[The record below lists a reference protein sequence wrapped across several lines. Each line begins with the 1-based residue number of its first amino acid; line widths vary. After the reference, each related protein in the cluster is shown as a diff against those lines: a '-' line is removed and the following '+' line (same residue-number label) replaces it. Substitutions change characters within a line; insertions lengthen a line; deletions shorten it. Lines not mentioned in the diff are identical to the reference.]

1 MIKLDENLLDYVD
14 DYVHGLLSAEDAEVV
29 RQFCKTSRLGQV
41 ALDEARQRYA
51 AMQSVPPVEAS
62 EDLVQKTIRSIEA
75 DDNERQQRWWYYRHV
90 VFWATAAAV
99 LIIGSVN
106 TYYYH
111 LRAAPFDV
119 RLLGQSQL
127 LAGSQA
133 ALRVAVWNVRDDRP
147 MAGIHVSVSLY
158 NPANDRELPLANL
171 VTDANGTATPR
182 FELPDWDD
190 GRYELRVVA
199 QPHRTPETLTRTVH
213 LRRDWRLMVSTDKP
227 VYQPGQTI
235 HIRALALQRPDL
247 RPLAGNAVVFTV
259 TDPKGN
265 VIFKQTDTT
274 SRFGITSADCPLARE
289 VIHGDYRIQCIVGST
304 TSEATVRV
312 EKYVLPK
319 FKVELTLDKS
329 FYSPGDLVHGT
340 VQADYFFGKPVSD
353 GIVEIE
359 VRAMEVGATTLA
371 TIDARTGAEGNA
383 PFSFQLPSQMIGRE
397 QENGQARFLLAATVT
412 DRAGQQHSIGTSRIV
427 SSEPIQVTVIP
438 EGGTLV
444 QGVPN
449 TVYLITS
456 YADGRPAETRIVA
469 EGVSTELPTSSLGV
483 AELEVTP
490 TSQRF
495 GLTVKATDAEG
506 RIGRRTIQL
515 SCGRASSDFLV
526 RPDKAVYTGGE
537 TLQLTA
543 LGGGVQPVW
552 VDLLKDGQTMLSSQ
566 IEMRDGQGRLEL
578 DLPPELF
585 GTLELVAYRFGAAG
599 LPVRKTRTLLV
610 QQARQIEI
618 RATMDQDEYRPG
630 ARATIQLSLTD
641 PDGRP
646 VPGAL
651 SLQAVDQ
658 AVYSVLGQ
666 RSNLEQAF
674 FLLEQ
679 ELLQPVY
686 TIYPGWSPTLFS
698 ELPID
703 DRMQWQQALFSATAA
718 GFEGAAALPAAF
730 VSASTAT
737 SPGRARHRDL
747 AAPMLIVEGSEA
759 TNGAPRSMPFTL
771 AANSFSEKAQE
782 VGTRRADGLNAV
794 AIAWWWL
801 AAGMV
806 VAATVGLAMF
816 RPNAFWMIVAIVVA
830 TIGCL
835 LSLALLGVLLL
846 FILVTAGC
854 SSGAGYLASRPAPD
868 AAAEHGSEVASVPAT
883 TAELAMPIDPASSSE
898 TAAASR
904 VREWFP
910 ETLLWRPELI
920 TDDNGQATLELD
932 LADSITTWRLTTS
945 AVSAEGQL
953 GGAEFPVRVF
963 QPFFVDLNLPV
974 SLTRNDRVGV
984 PVVVYNYLDDP
995 QTVTLTLT
1003 EADWFEPLG
1012 DSEITTIAE
1021 GQRDESTEPA
1031 DPPTSSDQRPS
1042 LTRTLELKPGEIRS
1056 LHFPLR
1062 VLQVGRHSLEITAMA
1077 AGVSDAI
1084 RREIEV
1090 IPDGRRVEEVTSG
1103 MLGEMPIDVRL
1114 DVPAEAIEGSTQA
1127 IVKLYPSSFSQVV
1140 EGLEAIFQMPY
1151 GCFEQTSSTTYP
1163 NVLALQY
1170 LRATETNAPEV
1181 EAKARQ
1187 YIHLG
1192 CQRLLSFEI
1201 AGGGFDWF
1209 GRPPANRTLT
1219 AYGLMQF
1226 SDMAKVHD
1234 VDPQVIQRTRDW
1246 LLAQQ
1251 RPDGSWPSE
1260 AGMLNDGLASSVY
1273 RGGTPDLAATAYIA
1287 WAVFQDQPKNAQ
1299 AAATLDYLLSHP
1311 PESIPGPYLL
1321 ALTINAIA
1329 AIDPSESRLDAY
1341 AAHLDSIK
1349 QVGDNG
1355 KLTWW
1360 EQAAGQRT
1368 TFYGAGRAGDIEA
1381 TALAAMALLK
1391 THQAPATARAALT
1404 WLVEQ
1409 KDARGT
1415 WHSTQATVL
1424 ALRVLLAGAT
1434 APLGD
1439 DQPRRIDIVL
1449 GGESVRELM
1458 IPADQAEVLQMVDLS
1473 DLLVPGNRY
1482 DLQLVDHSRAA
1493 VGYQVA
1499 LQYHVPELPSE
1510 GMPPKQPRFSVDVVY
1525 DRQHLEVDQTVSAVA
1540 SVKNLTEQPAPM
1552 VILDLPI
1559 PGGFTI
1565 DGTALQELVDAQL
1578 IARYE
1583 ITPRQAIL
1591 YLRRLDAGQSLELRY
1606 PLRATMPVTV
1616 TVPDAEVYEYY
1627 DPANRARGGSTKLEA
1642 TESQRD
1648 GRQ

>member
-1 MIKLDENLLDYVD
+1 MISPDENLLDYVD
-14 DYVHGLLSAEDAEVV
+14 DYVHGLLSADDAETV
-29 RQFCKTSRLGQV
+29 RQFCETSRLGHV
-41 ALDEARQRYA
+41 ALQEARQRYA
-51 AMQSVPPVEAS
+51 ALQAVPPVEAS
-62 EDLVQKTIRSIEA
+62 EDLIQRTIRSIAA
-75 DDNERQQRWWYYRHV
+75 DDNDRQQKWWYYRQI

-99 LIIGSVN
+99 LIIGAVN

-119 RLLGQSQL
+119 RVLGQSQL
-127 LAGSQA
+127 LAGSPA

-158 NPANDRELPLANL
+158 HPADDREFALANL

-182 FELPDWDD
+182 FEVPDWED

-199 QPHRTPETLTRTVH
+199 QPHRTLETLTRTVH

-247 RPLAGNAVVFTV
+247 RPLAGNPVVFTV

-265 VIFKQTDTT
+265 VIFKQTDAT
-274 SRFGITSADCPLARE
+274 SRFGITSADCPLAAE
-289 VIHGDYRIQCIVGST
+289 AIPGDYRIQCIVGST
-304 TSEATVRV
+304 ASEVTVRV

-319 FKVELTLDKS
+319 FKVNLTLDKS
-329 FYSPGDLVHGT
+329 FYAPGEMVRGT
-340 VQADYFFGKPVSD
+340 VQAEYFFGKPVSE
-353 GIVEIE
+353 GHVQIE
-359 VRAMEVGATTLA
+359 ARSMETPATNLA
-371 TIDARTGAEGNA
+371 TIDTRTDAEGSA
-383 PFSFQLPSQMIGRE
+383 PFSFRLPSQMIGRP
-397 QENGQARFLLAATVT
+397 QESGQARFLLAATVT
-412 DRAGQQHSIGTSRIV
+412 DRAGQQHATGTSRVV

-456 YADGRPAETRIVA
+456 YADGQPAETRIVTQ
-469 EGVSTELPTSSLGV
+469 GVSTELQTSSLGV
-483 AELEVTP
+483 AELEITP
-490 TSQRF
+490 TSPRIS
-495 GLTVKATDAEG
+495 LSVKATDAAG
-506 RIGRRTIQL
+506 RTGRQTVQL
-515 SCGRASSDFLV
+515 QCGTAGSDFLV

-543 LGGGVQPVW
+543 LGGGVQPIW

-566 IEMRDGQGRLEL
+566 IEMQDGRGSLQL

-585 GTLELVAYRFGAAG
+585 GTLELAAYRFGAAG

-641 PDGRP
+641 PEGTP

-651 SLQAVDQ
+651 SLQAVDE

-679 ELLQPVY
+679 ELLEPVY

-718 GFEGAAALPAAF
+718 GFEGAAALPTAF
-730 VSASTAT
+730 VASAAAT
-737 SPGRARHRDL
+737 WPSRVGRRDM
-747 AAPMLIVEGSEA
+747 AEPRVIVERSDAARG
-759 TNGAPRSMPFTL
+759 TPRSMPFTL
-771 AANSFSEKAQE
+771 AANSFSERAQE
-782 VGTRRADGLNAV
+782 VAARRAEGLHAV

-801 AAGMV
+801 AGGLVLASS
-806 VAATVGLAMF
+806 VGLAMF
-816 RPNAFWMIVAIVVA
+816 RPRAFWVIVAIFVA
-830 TIGCL
+830 AIGCL
-835 LSLALLGVLLL
+835 ISMLLIGILLL
-846 FILVTAGC
+846 VILVLTGC
-854 SSGAGYLASRPAPD
+854 SSGVDHLAQREAANVAASRAPAEASAPEPMPMD
-868 AAAEHGSEVASVPAT
+868 AAGHG
-883 TAELAMPIDPASSSE
+883 E
-898 TAAASR
+898 TAAPPR

-920 TDDNGQATLELD
+920 TDDNGQATLEID
-932 LADSITTWRLTTS
+932 LADSITTWRLTSS

-953 GGAEFPVRVF
+953 GGATFPIRVF

-974 SLTRNDRVGV
+974 ALTRNDRVGV

-1003 EADWFEPLG
+1003 EADWFQPLDDDQLSG
-1012 DSEITTIAE
+1012 TDD
-1021 GQRDESTEPA
+1021 GQDRESSEPA
-1031 DPPTSSDQRPS
+1031 EPETLSAGRKS
-1042 LTRTLELKPGEIRS
+1042 LTRTLELQPGEIRS
-1056 LHFPLR
+1056 LHFPMR
-1062 VLQVGRHSLEITAMA
+1062 VLRVGRHSLEITAVA
-1077 AGVSDAI
+1077 ADVSDAI

-1090 IPDGRRVEEVTSG
+1090 IPDGRRVEELTSG
-1103 MLGEMPIDVRL
+1103 MLGDSPIDVRL
-1114 DVPAEAIEGSTQA
+1114 DVPAQAIEGSA
-1127 IVKLYPSSFSQVV
+1127 RANVKLYPSSFSQVV
-1140 EGLEAIFQMPY
+1140 EGLDAIFQMPY

-1170 LRATETNAPEV
+1170 LRSTGKNAPEI

-1192 CQRLLSFEI
+1192 YQRLLSFEI
-1201 AGGGFDWF
+1201 KGGGFDWF
-1209 GRPPANRTLT
+1209 GRPPANRTLS

-1226 SDMAKVHD
+1226 QDMAKVHD

-1260 AGMLNDGLASSVY
+1260 AGMLNDGLAGSVY

-1299 AAATLDYLLSHP
+1299 AAATRNYLLSHT
-1311 PESIPGPYLL
+1311 PESIPSAYLL

-1329 AIDPSESRLDAY
+1329 AIDPDDRRLDDY
-1341 AAHLDSIK
+1341 AAHLESRK
-1349 QVGDNG
+1349 RVGGDG
-1355 KLTWW
+1355 KRVWW

-1368 TFYGAGRAGDIEA
+1368 TFYGSGRAGDIE
-1381 TALAAMALLK
+1381 TTSLAAMALLK
-1391 THQAPATARAALT
+1391 TQHAPGTARAALT

-1424 ALRVLLAGAT
+1424 ALRVLLAGAA

-1439 DQPRRIDIVL
+1439 DQPRRIDILVD
-1449 GGESVRELM
+1449 GEPVRKLV
-1458 IPADQAEVLQMVDLS
+1458 IPADQSEVLQMVDLS
-1473 DLLVPGNRY
+1473 DRLVPGNRY
-1482 DLQLVDHSRAA
+1482 EVRLIDHSPAA

-1499 LQYHVPELPSE
+1499 FHYHVPETPSAE
-1510 GMPPKQPRFSVDVVY
+1510 PRPEPRRLSVDIVY
-1525 DRQHLEVDQTVSAVA
+1525 DRQRLEVDQTVEAVA
-1540 SVKNLTEQPAPM
+1540 TVKNLMQQPAPM

-1565 DGTALQELVDAQL
+1565 DAAELQELVGSQS

-1591 YLRRLDAGQSLELRY
+1591 YLRRLEPGQALELRY
-1606 PLRATMPVTV
+1606 RLRATMPVTV
-1616 TVPDAEVYEYY
+1616 TVPDAQVYEYY
-1627 DPANRARGGSTKLEA
+1627 DPANRARGGSTQLKA
-1642 TESQRD
+1642 TGEQAPP
-1648 GRQ
+1648 G

>member
-1 MIKLDENLLDYVD
+1 MIKPDENILDYVD
-14 DYVHGLLSAEDAEVV
+14 DYVHGLLSAQDAEIV
-29 RQFCKTSRLGQV
+29 RQFCETSRLGQV
-41 ALDEARQRYA
+41 ALEEARQRYA
-51 AMQSVPPVEAS
+51 ALQAIPPVEAS
-62 EDLVQKTIRSIEA
+62 EDLIRKTIRSIET
-75 DDNERQQRWWYYRHV
+75 DDIRRQQKWWYYRNV

-106 TYYYH
+106 TYYFR
-111 LRAAPFDV
+111 LQAAPFDL

-127 LAGSQA
+127 LAGSPA
-133 ALRVAVWNVRDDRP
+133 ALRIAVWNVRDDRP
-147 MAGIHVSVSLY
+147 LADVQVQVSLY
-158 NPANDRELPLANL
+158 NPSTDQEFHLADL
-171 VTDANGTATPR
+171 ATDANGTATPR

-199 QPHRTPETLTRTVH
+199 QPRGTLEALTRTVH

-247 RPLAGNAVVFTV
+247 RPLAGNSVVFTV

-265 VIFKQTDTT
+265 VIFKQTDAT
-274 SRFGITSADCPLARE
+274 SRFGITSADCPLAGE
-289 VIHGDYRIQCIVGST
+289 AIEGDYRIQCVVGST
-304 TSEATVRV
+304 TSEITVRV
-312 EKYVLPK
+312 KKYVLPK
-319 FKVELTLDKS
+319 FKVNLTLDKS
-329 FYSPGDLVHGT
+329 FYAPGEMVRGT
-340 VQADYFFGKPVSD
+340 VQTEYFFGKPVAD
-353 GIVEIE
+353 GAVQIE
-359 VRAMEVGATTLA
+359 VRAMDVEATTLA
-371 TIDARTGAEGNA
+371 AIDTRTDAEGNA
-383 PFSFQLPSQMIGRE
+383 PFSFRLPSQMVGRE
-397 QENGQARFLLAATVT
+397 QDGGQARFLLAATVT
-412 DRAGQQHSIGTSRIV
+412 DRAGQQHATGTSRIV

-456 YADGRPAETRIVA
+456 YADGRPAETRIVVH
-469 EGVSTELPTSSLGV
+469 GVSTELQTSSLGV
-483 AELEVTP
+483 AELQITP
-490 TSQRF
+490 ESQRI
-495 GLTVKATDAEG
+495 GLTLRATDADG
-506 RIGRRTIQL
+506 RIGRRTVQL
-515 SCGRASSDFLV
+515 QCGAASNDFLV
-526 RPDKAVYTGGE
+526 RPDKVVYTGDE

-543 LGGGVQPVW
+543 WGGGVEPVW
-552 VDLLKDGQTMLSSQ
+552 IDLLKDGQTMLSSQ
-566 IEMRDGQGRLEL
+566 IDMRDGRGILDL

-599 LPVRKTRTLLV
+599 LPVRKSRTLLV

-618 RATMDQDEYRPG
+618 QATMDQDEYRPG
-630 ARATIQLSLTD
+630 DRATIQFSLTD
-641 PDGRP
+641 PEGIP

-651 SLQAVDQ
+651 SLQAVDE

-679 ELLQPVY
+679 ELLEPVY

-703 DRMQWQQALFSATAA
+703 DRMQWQQALFSATAT
-718 GFEGAAALPAAF
+718 GFEGSEALPTAF
-730 VSASTAT
+730 APTAT
-737 SPGRARHRDL
+737 TPDRIPGRGVTQPRA
-747 AAPMLIVEGSEA
+747 VQEGFEA
-759 TNGAPRSMPFTL
+759 TNGAPRSTPFTL
-771 AANSFSEKAQE
+771 AANSFSERAHE
-782 VGTRRADGLNAV
+782 VAARRAEGLNAV
-794 AIAWWWL
+794 TVAWWWL
-801 AAGMV
+801 GAGLF
-806 VAATVGLAMF
+806 VAAAVGLGLF
-816 RPNAFWMIVAIVVA
+816 RPRALLVIVAIVVA
-830 TIGCL
+830 AIGCL
-835 LSLALLGVLLL
+835 ISMLLIGILLL
-846 FILVTAGC
+846 IILLSAGC
-854 SSGAGYLASRPAPD
+854 GSAARQAPD
-868 AAAEHGSEVASVPAT
+868 AAADRGPVVASEPMPMAEPA
-883 TAELAMPIDPASSSE
+883 AHGDV
-898 TAAASR
+898 AAPPR

-920 TDDNGQATLELD
+920 TDDNGQATLEVD
-932 LADSITTWRLTTS
+932 LADSITTWRLTSS

-953 GGAEFPVRVF
+953 GGAQFPIRVF

-974 SLTRNDRVGV
+974 ALTRNDRVGV

-995 QTVTLTLT
+995 QTVTLTLK
-1003 EADWFEPLG
+1003 EADWFQPLSDAAVSNTDDG
-1012 DSEITTIAE
+1012 PDA
-1021 GQRDESTEPA
+1021 ESTDAAERQTLS
-1031 DPPTSSDQRPS
+1031 DPSIT
-1042 LTRTLELKPGEIRS
+1042 LTRTIELKPGEIRS

-1062 VLQVGRHSLEITAMA
+1062 VLKVGRHSLEVAAVA

-1090 IPDGRRVEEVTSG
+1090 VPDGRRVEELTSG
-1103 MLGEMPIDVRL
+1103 MLGDSPIDIRL
-1114 DVPAEAIEGSTQA
+1114 DVPDEAIEDSPRA

-1140 EGLEAIFQMPY
+1140 EGLDAIFRMPF

-1170 LRATETNAPEV
+1170 LRATGKNAPEV

-1192 CQRLLSFEI
+1192 YQRLLSFEI
-1201 AGGGFDWF
+1201 DGGGFDWF
-1209 GRPPANRTLT
+1209 GRPPANRTLS

-1226 SDMAKVHD
+1226 QDMAKVHD

-1246 LLAQQ
+1246 LLAQR

-1260 AGMLNDGLASSVY
+1260 AGMLNDGLADSVY

-1299 AAATLDYLLSHP
+1299 AVATLNYLLSHP
-1311 PESIPGPYLL
+1311 PESIPSPYLL
-1321 ALTINAIA
+1321 ALTINAITV
-1329 AIDPSESRLDAY
+1329 IDPDERRVDAY
-1341 AAHLDSIK
+1341 AAHLDSMK
-1349 QVGDNG
+1349 RVDNDG
-1355 KLTWW
+1355 KRAWW
-1360 EQAAGQRT
+1360 EQATGQRT
-1368 TFYGAGRAGDIEA
+1368 TFYGAGRAGDIE
-1381 TALAAMALLK
+1381 TTSLAAMALLK
-1391 THQAPATARAALT
+1391 TQYAPSTARAALT

-1424 ALRVLLAGAT
+1424 ALRVLLAGAS

-1449 GGESVRELM
+1449 DGESVRELV
-1458 IPADQAEVLQMVDLS
+1458 IPEDQSEVLQMVDLS
-1473 DLLVPGNRY
+1473 DRLIPGNRY
-1482 DLQLVDHSRAA
+1482 ELRLIAHSPAA
-1493 VGYQVA
+1493 LGYQVA
-1499 LQYHVPELPSE
+1499 FYYHVPEVPSA
-1510 GMPPKQPRFSVDVVY
+1510 GPPTEQRRLAVDVTY
-1525 DRQHLEVDQTVSAVA
+1525 DRQQLEVDQTVEAMATVE
-1540 SVKNLTEQPAPM
+1540 NLMDQAAPM

-1559 PGGFTI
+1559 PGGFAI
-1565 DGTALQELVDAQL
+1565 DAAELQELVASEL

-1591 YLRRLDAGQSLELRY
+1591 YLRRLEPGQSLELRY
-1606 PLRATMPVTV
+1606 RLRATMPVTV

-1627 DPANRARGGSTKLEA
+1627 DPANRARGGSTQLEA
-1642 TESQRD
+1642 TGGQVPA
-1648 GRQ
+1648 G

>member
-1 MIKLDENLLDYVD
+1 
-14 DYVHGLLSAEDAEVV
+14 
-29 RQFCKTSRLGQV
+29 
-41 ALDEARQRYA
+41 
-51 AMQSVPPVEAS
+51 
-62 EDLVQKTIRSIEA
+62 
-75 DDNERQQRWWYYRHV
+75 
-90 VFWATAAAV
+90 
-99 LIIGSVN
+99 
-106 TYYYH
+106 
-111 LRAAPFDV
+111 
-119 RLLGQSQL
+119 
-127 LAGSQA
+127 
-133 ALRVAVWNVRDDRP
+133 
-147 MAGIHVSVSLY
+147 
-158 NPANDRELPLANL
+158 
-171 VTDANGTATPR
+171 
-182 FELPDWDD
+182 

-199 QPHRTPETLTRTVH
+199 QPHRTPEALTRTVH

-247 RPLAGNAVVFTV
+247 KPLAGNAVVFTV

-265 VIFKQTDTT
+265 VIFKQTDAT

-289 VIHGDYRIQCIVGST
+289 AIEGDYRIQCVVGST
-304 TSEATVRV
+304 TSEVTVRV

-319 FKVELTLDKS
+319 FKVDLTLDKS
-329 FYSPGDLVHGT
+329 FYAPGETVRGT
-340 VQADYFFGKPVSD
+340 VQAEYFFGKPVSD
-353 GIVEIE
+353 GSVEIE

-371 TIDARTGAEGNA
+371 AIDTRTDAEGRA
-383 PFSFQLPSQMIGRE
+383 QFSFRLPSRMVGRE
-397 QENGQARFLLAATVT
+397 QESGQARFLLAATVT
-412 DRAGQQHSIGTSRIV
+412 DRAGQQHAVGTSRIV

-469 EGVSTELPTSSLGV
+469 EGVSTELQTSSLGV

-506 RIGRRTIQL
+506 RTGRRTIQL
-515 SCGRASSDFLV
+515 QCGTASSDFLV

-537 TLQLTA
+537 TLVLTA

-552 VDLLKDGQTMLSSQ
+552 IDLLKDGQTMLSSQ
-566 IEMRDGQGRLEL
+566 IEMRDGRGSLEL

-585 GTLELVAYRFGAAG
+585 GTLELMAYRFGATG

-630 ARATIQLSLTD
+630 VRATIQLSLTD

-651 SLQAVDQ
+651 SLQAVDE

-666 RSNLEQAF
+666 RSNLEQTF

-679 ELLQPVY
+679 ELLEPVY

-703 DRMQWQQALFSATAA
+703 ERMQWQQALFSATAA
-718 GFEGAAALPAAF
+718 GFEGAAALPTAF
-730 VSASTAT
+730 VSASAPK
-737 SPGRARHRDL
+737 SPGRGGRRDL
-747 AAPMLIVEGSEA
+747 VEPIVIIERPDA
-759 TNGAPRSMPFTL
+759 TNGTPRSMPFTL
-771 AANSFSEKAQE
+771 AANSFSERARE
-782 VGTRRADGLNAV
+782 VAAHRADGLNAV
-794 AIAWWWL
+794 AIAWWWF
-801 AAGMV
+801 ATGWI
-806 VAATVGLAMF
+806 VAAAVGLVMF
-816 RPNAFWMIVAIVVA
+816 RPKAFLIIVAIVVA
-830 TIGCL
+830 AIGCL
-835 LSLALLGVLLL
+835 ISLLLIGVLLL
-846 FILVTAGC
+846 FILVTVGC
-854 SSGAGYLASRPAPD
+854 SGGTPDVASQAAPD
-868 AAAEHGSEVASVPAT
+868 AAVASAPAT
-883 TAELAMPIDPASSSE
+883 TDDLAMPMDPASSDAM
-898 TAAASR
+898 AAPPR

-920 TDDNGQATLELD
+920 TDDNGHATLEVD
-932 LADSITTWRLTTS
+932 LADSITTWRLTSS

-953 GGAEFPVRVF
+953 GAAEFPIRVF

-974 SLTRNDRVGV
+974 ALTRNDRVGV

-1003 EADWFEPLG
+1003 EADWFEPLD
-1012 DSEITTIAE
+1012 DSEVATTDDTENPENAE
-1021 GQRDESTEPA
+1021 PVDHSTSLERGPA
-1031 DPPTSSDQRPS
+1031 
-1042 LTRTLELKPGEIRS
+1042 LTRTLELQPGEIRS

-1062 VLQVGRHSLEITAMA
+1062 VLKVGRHSLEITAVA

-1090 IPDGRRVEEVTSG
+1090 VSDGRRVEELTSG
-1103 MLGEMPIDVRL
+1103 MLGDSPIDILL
-1114 DVPAEAIEGSTQA
+1114 DVPAEAIDGSARA

-1140 EGLEAIFQMPY
+1140 EGLDAIFRMPY

-1170 LRATETNAPEV
+1170 LRATGKEVPEV

-1192 CQRLLSFEI
+1192 YQRLLSFEI

-1226 SDMAKVHD
+1226 QDMAKVHD

-1251 RPDGSWPSE
+1251 RTDGSWPSE
-1260 AGMLNDGLASSVY
+1260 AGMLNDGLAGSVY

-1299 AAATLDYLLSHP
+1299 AVATLNYLLSHP

-1321 ALTINAIA
+1321 ALTMNAIV
-1329 AIDPSESRLDAY
+1329 AIDPSESRLEAY
-1341 AAHLDSIK
+1341 AAHLDSMK
-1349 QVGDNG
+1349 QVSDDG

-1449 GGESVRELM
+1449 GGESVRELV

-1473 DLLVPGNRY
+1473 DLLSPGNRY
-1482 DLQLVDHSRAA
+1482 ELQLIDHSQAA

-1499 LQYHVPELPSE
+1499 FHYHVPELPSE
-1510 GMPPKQPRFSVDVVY
+1510 EAPSEQPRLSVDVVY
-1525 DRQHLEVDQTVSAVA
+1525 DRQRLEVDQTVSAVA
-1540 SVKNLTEQPAPM
+1540 TVENLLPEPAPM

-1559 PGGFTI
+1559 PGGFSI
-1565 DGTALQELVDAQL
+1565 DASDLQELVGSQL

-1591 YLRRLDAGQSLELRY
+1591 YLRRLDPGQSLELRY
-1606 PLRATMPVTV
+1606 RLRATMPVTV

-1627 DPANRARGGSTKLEA
+1627 DPANRARGGSTQLEA
-1642 TESQRD
+1642 T
-1648 GRQ
+1648 GG

>member
-1 MIKLDENLLDYVD
+1 MIKPDENLLDYVD
-14 DYVHGLLSAEDAEVV
+14 DYVHGLLSVEDAEIV

-41 ALDEARQRYA
+41 ALEEARQRYA

-75 DDNERQQRWWYYRHV
+75 NDNERQQRWWYYRHV
-90 VFWATAAAV
+90 VFWAAAAAV

-106 TYYYH
+106 AYYYH
-111 LRAAPFDV
+111 LQAAPFDV

-127 LAGSQA
+127 LAGSYA

-158 NPANDRELPLANL
+158 NPANDHEFPLADL

-182 FELPDWDD
+182 FELPDWED

-199 QPHRTPETLTRTVH
+199 QAHRTPEALTRTIH

-265 VIFKQTDTT
+265 VIFKQTDAT

-289 VIHGDYRIQCIVGST
+289 VIEGDYRIQCVVGST
-304 TSEATVRV
+304 TSEVTVRV

-319 FKVELTLDKS
+319 FKVDLTLDKS
-329 FYSPGDLVHGT
+329 FYAPGEMVRGT
-340 VQADYFFGKPVSD
+340 VQAEYFFGKPVSD
-353 GIVEIE
+353 GSVEIE

-371 TIDARTGAEGNA
+371 AIDARTDAEGSA
-383 PFSFQLPSQMIGRE
+383 PFSFRLPSQMVGRD
-397 QENGQARFLLAATVT
+397 QESGHARFLLAATVT

-456 YADGRPAETRIVA
+456 YADGQPAETRIVA
-469 EGVSTELPTSSLGV
+469 EGVSTELQTSSLGV
-483 AELEVTP
+483 AELEITP
-490 TSQRF
+490 TSPRIS
-495 GLTVKATDAEG
+495 LTVKATDAAG
-506 RIGRRTIQL
+506 RTGRQTVQL
-515 SCGRASSDFLV
+515 QCGTASSDFLV

-537 TLQLTA
+537 TLLLTA

-552 VDLLKDGQTMLSSQ
+552 VDLLKDGQTMVSSQ
-566 IEMRDGQGRLEL
+566 IEMRDGRGSLEL

-630 ARATIQLSLTD
+630 ARATIQFSLTD
-641 PDGRP
+641 PDGTP

-679 ELLQPVY
+679 ELLEPVY

-718 GFEGAAALPAAF
+718 GFEGAAALPTAF
-730 VSASTAT
+730 VSAVTAT
-737 SPGRARHRDL
+737 SRGLARRRDV
-747 AAPMLIVEGSEA
+747 AEPMVIVEGSDA
-759 TNGAPRSMPFTL
+759 TNGTPRSMPFTL
-771 AANSFSEKAQE
+771 AANSFSEKARE
-782 VGTRRADGLNAV
+782 VAARRTEGLNTV

-801 AAGMV
+801 AAGLV
-806 VAATVGLAMF
+806 VAATVGLGMF
-816 RPNAFWMIVAIVVA
+816 RPRAFLVIVAIVVA
-830 TIGCL
+830 AIGCL
-835 LSLALLGVLLL
+835 ISMLLIGILLI

-854 SSGAGYLASRPAPD
+854 SSGVGDPAQRPAPD
-868 AAAEHGSEVASVPAT
+868 AAAERGPVVAIAP
-883 TAELAMPIDPASSSE
+883 EAMPMDPADHGE
-898 TAAASR
+898 TATPPR

-920 TDDNGQATLELD
+920 TDDNGQATLEID
-932 LADSITTWRLTTS
+932 LADSITTWRLTSS

-953 GGAEFPVRVF
+953 GGAEFPIRVF

-974 SLTRNDRVGV
+974 ALTRNDRVGV

-1012 DSEITTIAE
+1012 DSDVATTDERQNA
-1021 GQRDESTEPA
+1021 ESTEPA
-1031 DPPTSSDQRPS
+1031 DPLTSSDRS
-1042 LTRTLELKPGEIRS
+1042 TTLTRTLELQPGEIRS
-1056 LHFPLR
+1056 IHFPLR
-1062 VLQVGRHSLEITAMA
+1062 VLKVGRHSLEITAVA

-1090 IPDGRRVEEVTSG
+1090 VPDGRRVEEVTSG
-1103 MLGEMPIDVRL
+1103 MLGDSPIDVLL
-1114 DVPAEAIEGSTQA
+1114 DIPAEAIEGSTRA
-1127 IVKLYPSSFSQVV
+1127 IVKLYASSFSQVV
-1140 EGLEAIFQMPY
+1140 EGLDAIFQMPY

-1170 LRATETNAPEV
+1170 LRATGKEVPEV

-1192 CQRLLSFEI
+1192 YQRLLSFEI

-1226 SDMAKVHD
+1226 WDMAKVHD

-1260 AGMLNDGLASSVY
+1260 AGMLNDGLAGSVY

-1287 WAVFQDQPKNAQ
+1287 WAVFQDQPKNAP
-1299 AAATLDYLLSHP
+1299 AAATLNYLLSHP
-1311 PESIPGPYLL
+1311 PASIPGAYLL

-1341 AAHLDSIK
+1341 AAHLDSMK
-1349 QVGDNG
+1349 QISDDG
-1355 KLTWW
+1355 KLVWW

-1368 TFYGAGRAGDIEA
+1368 IFYGAGRAGDIEA

-1391 THQAPATARAALT
+1391 THQAPATTRAALA

-1439 DQPRRIDIVL
+1439 DQPRRIEIVL
-1449 GGESVRELM
+1449 GGESVRELV

-1473 DLLVPGNRY
+1473 ALLAPGNRY
-1482 DLQLVDHSRAA
+1482 ELQLIDHSQAA

-1499 LQYHVPELPSE
+1499 FHYHVPELPAESA
-1510 GMPPKQPRFSVDVVY
+1510 PPKQPRLSIDVVY

-1540 SVKNLTEQPAPM
+1540 TVENLLHEPAPM

-1565 DGTALQELVDAQL
+1565 DASELQELVGSQL

-1591 YLRRLDAGQSLELRY
+1591 YLRRLEPGQSLELRY
-1606 PLRATMPVTV
+1606 RLRAMMPVTV

-1627 DPANRARGGSTKLEA
+1627 DPANRARGGSTQLEA
-1642 TESQRD
+1642 AQSRSD
-1648 GRQ
+1648 HRH